1 MVLNGTNDMKTLIF
15 SLLTVILSAGC
26 ASQVQTTDSS
36 PTSNLQVQTSGHSSG
51 EAIYWGEAV
60 GYAQISPELNSHI
73 PEIAKTL
80 KKKGLILNT
89 KSPYASL
96 QLTIDLR
103 STGQGLSTTVKLM
116 RIKDRDRGVLVFPL
130 QGTTIAVSY
139 AQIEGQIS
147 SSDRKAIIAQLVNQA
162 LAEFS
167 IQLDKSKPGSLRA
180 IPL

>member
-1 MVLNGTNDMKTLIF
+1 MGLNGTNDMKTLIY
-15 SLLTVILSAGC
+15 SLLAVILSAGC
-26 ASQVQTTDSS
+26 ASQVQTKDSS
-36 PTSNLQVQTSGHSSG
+36 PTSNLQVQASGHSSG

-96 QLTIDLR
+96 QLTIDLKF
-103 STGQGLSTTVKLM
+103 TGQGLSTTVKLM
-116 RIKDRDRGVLVFPL
+116 RIKDRVRGVLVFPL
-130 QGTTIAVSY
+130 QGTTVAISY

-147 SSDRKAIIAQLVNQA
+147 SSDQKAIITQLVNQA